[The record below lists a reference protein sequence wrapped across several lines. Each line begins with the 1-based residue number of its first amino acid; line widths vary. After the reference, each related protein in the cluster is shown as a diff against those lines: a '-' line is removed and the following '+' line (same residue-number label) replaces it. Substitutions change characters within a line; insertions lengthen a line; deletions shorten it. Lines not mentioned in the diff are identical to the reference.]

1 MSATAAAAPRSAG
14 PPPELSD
21 DFVQKFQPIRFDP
34 IPFSMDLPVLLPQD
48 INGRHLSVLSKTAM
62 EDIWCPLRF
71 QQRRLLKK
79 YGHSTVDL
87 LAGSA
92 GEAGIEA
99 MLEANLLRGNRIT
112 VADALDAVDDYWVRR
127 LQSEFVGFGDERPSA
142 VRDQVKRCVRHYLTE
157 VVPGFVEDGWQLVA
171 LQHSFHD
178 RLAPH
183 LRWTVNGV
191 IDQVW
196 YQPATGLYRFRD
208 TKFSKSNLTPYKA
221 RQARQAILYVS
232 AAQRVALPLEAFY
245 FDSYNRKTGALT
257 VLPIRLTRGQM
268 VENWATVQ
276 SAVVQLAA
284 INDRLGLHRPWP
296 LTLDHEHWR
305 CSERFCSVWG
315 ACPRGQTR

>member
-1 MSATAAAAPRSAG
+1 MGATAVASH
-14 PPPELSD
+14 PPPPARPELSD
-21 DFVQKFQPIRFDP
+21 DFVQKFKPIRFEP

-48 INGRHLSVLSKTAM
+48 INGRHLSVLSKSAM

-79 YGHSTVDL
+79 YGHRTVAL

-99 MLEANLLRGNRIT
+99 MLDANLLRGQPIT
-112 VADALDAVDDYWVRR
+112 VADALDAVDDYWVQR
-127 LQSEFVGFGDERPSA
+127 LRSEYVDFGDERPSA
-142 VRDQVKRCVRHYLTE
+142 VRDQVKACVRHYLTE
-157 VVPGFVEDGWQLVA
+157 VVPAFVRDGWQLVA

-196 YQPATGLYRFRD
+196 YHPATGLYRFRD
-208 TKFSKSNLTPYKA
+208 TKFSKTNLTPYKA
-221 RQARQAILYVS
+221 RQARQPKLYVS
-232 AAQRVALPLEAFY
+232 AAQRAALPFERFY

-257 VLPIRLTRGQM
+257 VLPVRLTEAQM
-268 VENWATVQ
+268 IETWATVQ
-276 SAVVQLAA
+276 SAVVQIVA

-305 CSERFCSVWG
+305 CSEDYCSVWG
-315 ACPRGQTR
+315 ACPRGQMR